1 MLWTCCIVDMKMYVF
16 NLSFFFFFF
25 LVQLA
30 NKYWAPHVKKTLSF
44 DVKVIASTGILL
56 RAVKE

>member
-1 MLWTCCIVDMKMYVF
+1 MYLTF
-16 NLSFFFFFF
+16 LFFF

-44 DVKVIASTGILL
+44 DVKVITSTGILL
-56 RAVKE
+56 GAVKE

>member
-1 MLWTCCIVDMKMYVF
+1 MYLTF
-16 NLSFFFFFF
+16 LSFFFF

>member
-16 NLSFFFFFF
+16 NLSFFFFL